1 MPNPFTT
8 RFSSNKW
15 RTQSET
21 MASRTHRNWPVTARY
36 VSRAAKARFP
46 TSRPVPLSMRLPP
59 PLKKGPLPAPAT
71 LRRRRRRSATVLEAR
86 ATLFPKNS
94 VRPNGLAMEHVPFE
108 IFGGC
113 LRVLGSRR
121 ACGLQKSRGRRAG
134 GWSEAIRGEKGLQ
147 EYP

>member
-8 RFSSNKW
+8 RFSSSKS

-21 MASRTHRNWPVTARY
+21 MASRTHRNWSVTARY

-71 LRRRRRRSATVLEAR
+71 LRRRRCRSATVLEAR
-86 ATLFPKNS
+86 ATLFPKYS
-94 VRPNGLAMEHVPFE
+94 VRPNDLAMEQVPFE
-108 IFGGC
+108 NFGG
-113 LRVLGSRR
+113 
-121 ACGLQKSRGRRAG
+121 
-134 GWSEAIRGEKGLQ
+134 
-147 EYP
+147 